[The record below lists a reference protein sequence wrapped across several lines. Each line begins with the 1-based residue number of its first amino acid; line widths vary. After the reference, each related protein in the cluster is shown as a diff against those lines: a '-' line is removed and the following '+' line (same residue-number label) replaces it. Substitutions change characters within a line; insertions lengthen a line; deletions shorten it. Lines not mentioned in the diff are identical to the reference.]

1 MSTVSEIIMSEE
13 EFIKA
18 SPMWVSVYKVQSL
31 YGGPEEGG
39 WFYDVWELV
48 GGMKFPTEE
57 TANAYL
63 TEAEAK
69 AKAMRS
75 QANADYRAMYE
86 ARYSDADD
94 VEDDFCSGEST
105 GPDDFRV
112 VCESRLGE
120 RDNTSEPPPHWE

>member
-1 MSTVSEIIMSEE
+1 MSTVSEIVMSEE
-13 EFIKA
+13 SFIKA
-18 SPMWVSVYKVQSL
+18 SPMWVSVYKGQSL

-48 GGMKFPTEE
+48 GGLKFPTEE

-63 TEAEAK
+63 TEAE
-69 AKAMRS
+69 
-75 QANADYRAMYE
+75 ANADYRAMYE

-105 GPDDFRV
+105 GPDEFRV
-112 VCESRLGE
+112 VCESSLGE